1 MKFILIIRSIVP
13 DGPISTVVI
22 AGATIGGVGG
32 VAVMLLLIILLLV
45 VLLWK
50 CHTLKAGK
58 ASTAPFTID
67 SVGFETTEP
76 ANGTATESFPMVDNG
91 AYTAIHIETQINE
104 AYQITASVNPNAVY
118 SSPMDNQFDIEE
130 NAAYVDR
137 VNNEH
142 VDYEGYTEL
151 HY

>member
-1 MKFILIIRSIVP
+1 
-13 DGPISTVVI
+13 
-22 AGATIGGVGG
+22 
-32 VAVMLLLIILLLV
+32 MLLLILLLV

-58 ASTAPFTID
+58 ASIAPFTID

-91 AYTAIHIETQINE
+91 AYTAINIETQINE
-104 AYQITASVNPNAVY
+104 AYQLTASVNPTEPNAVY

-130 NAAYVDR
+130 NAAYIDR